1 MGGSDNFYKMPS
13 SHDGP
18 IWDVW
23 LSSLWMPSVT
33 AAEELGIL
41 DSLADQVASTEELS
55 ERLDL
60 NLRALNAVL
69 PMLTALGFLVTR
81 QGHYHVTETTR
92 NFLLK
97 DSPYYWGGIL
107 ERARIN
113 SPHHASLIDVLTA
126 GTSKGTGNWAN
137 TEKPSDGWA
146 AGKIDREQARLIAY
160 FMHGHSLPAALGA
173 ARNGGFSSVS
183 RLLDVGGGS
192 GCYSIALAQAYTNLH
207 CTVMDL
213 PTMCAEAEN
222 YINTA
227 GVSDRVDTVAVDM
240 FREQWPTGYD
250 ALLFS
255 NIFHDWS
262 FDTCTQLAKNAFDVL
277 PTGGRIY
284 LHEMLL
290 DDSGVAPTTATAFSL
305 LMLLGTEGQQFTF
318 EQLCRLL
325 ENAGFSDVKATATYA
340 YFSVICGYKR

>member
-1 MGGSDNFYKMPS
+1 MADSGNSYQMPS

-23 LSSLWMPSVT
+23 LSNLWMPSVT
-33 AAEELGIL
+33 AAEELDIFA
-41 DSLADQVASTEELS
+41 SLAGQKASAAELS
-55 ERLDL
+55 ERMDL
-60 NLRALNAVL
+60 NLRALNALL

-81 QGHYHVTETTR
+81 QGRYQVTDTTR

-107 ERARIN
+107 ERTRMN

-126 GTSKGTGNWAN
+126 GTSKGTGNWEN
-137 TEKPSDGWA
+137 LEKPSDGWA

-160 FMHGHSLPAALGA
+160 FMHGHSLAAAVGA
-173 ARNGGFSSVS
+173 ARNGNFSGIT

-192 GCYSIALAQAYTNLH
+192 GCYAIALAQAYPELR

-213 PTMCAEAEN
+213 PTMCAEAQN
-222 YINTA
+222 YVA
-227 GVSDRVDTVAVDM
+227 DGGVSDRVDTVAVDM
-240 FREQWPTGYD
+240 FRQPWPTGYD
-250 ALLFS
+250 ALFFS
-255 NIFHDWS
+255 NIFHDWD
-262 FDTCTQLAKNAFDVL
+262 FDTCARLAKNAYDVL
-277 PTGGRIY
+277 PAGGRIY

-290 DDSGVAPTTATAFSL
+290 DDSGVGPITATAFSL

-318 EQLCRLL
+318 EQLRRLL
-325 ENAGFSDVKATATYA
+325 ENAGFTAVEATATYA
-340 YFSVICGYKR
+340 YFSLVCGYKH